1 MKFNVF
7 TKKRTQV
14 ITNHQGEKA
23 YKMTPEMELYSAV
36 VTTSLE
42 KTTYENTSDRVKR
55 IQKLVRNCDP
65 VFVAKLAVYARTKMN
80 LRSIPVV
87 LAVELGKIHK
97 GDNLVSKTIYNIVQR
112 ADEITEVLA
121 YYQTANK
128 RNGVK
133 KLNRLSKQ
141 VQKGIAKAFTKFDE
155 YQFAKYNR
163 KGDVTLKDALFLT
176 HPKATSEDQ
185 QYIFNKIVNN
195 NLETPYTWEVE
206 LSKVGQQ
213 YFASAEA
220 KREAVKAT
228 WETLIYSKKVGY
240 MAIMRNLRNI
250 LQADVSPDC
259 ISQVANYLSNEQ
271 AVLRSRQLPF
281 RFLSAYNEIQLI
293 NSPYTSYILEAL
305 EDAIQIS
312 AQNIQG
318 FDIHT
323 RVLMACDV
331 SGSMFSPVSKKS
343 KIQCYDIG
351 LVLAMLLQNRS
362 NNTITGIFGDRWMP
376 YNLPKKGILR
386 NVTALKKIEGKVGYA
401 TNGYKVIEYLNQNKK
416 VMDKVFFFT
425 DLQMWNS
432 NYRNNNHIQKEW
444 LKYKRNVAPHAKL
457 YLFDLMGHG
466 QAPLRIEQ
474 NDVHL
479 IAGWSD
485 KVFEVMHAIEN
496 GNKALSEI
504 KKIKFE

>member
-7 TKKRTQV
+7 TKQRTQV

-42 KTTYENTSDRVKR
+42 KTTYENTSDRIKR
-55 IQKLVRNCDP
+55 IRKLVRNCDP

-97 GDNLVSKTIYNIVQR
+97 GDNLVSKTIYNIIQR

-121 YYQTANK
+121 YYQMANK
-128 RNGVK
+128 RNDVK

-141 VQKGIAKAFTKFDE
+141 VQKGIAKSFTKFDE

-163 KGDVTLKDALFLT
+163 KGEVTLKDALFLT
-176 HPKATSEDQ
+176 HPKAANENQ
-185 QYIFNKIVNN
+185 QFLFNKIVNDS
-195 NLETPYTWEVE
+195 LETPYTWEVE

-213 YFASAEA
+213 KFASAEA
-220 KREAVKAT
+220 KKEAVRAT
-228 WETLIYSKKVGY
+228 WETLIKSKKVGY

-259 ISQVANYLSNEQ
+259 ISQVADYLSNEQ

-281 RFLSAYNEIQLI
+281 RFLSAYNEVQLI
-293 NSPYTSYILEAL
+293 DSQYTSYIMEAL

-312 AQNIQG
+312 AHNIKG
-318 FDIHT
+318 FDINT

-331 SGSMFSPVSKKS
+331 SGSMFSPVSGKS

-362 NNTITGIFGDRWMP
+362 KNTITGIFGDRWMT

-386 NVTALKKIEGKVGYA
+386 NVNALKKIEGKVGYS
-401 TNGYKVIEYLNQNKK
+401 TNGFKVIEYLNQKKK

-432 NYRNNNHIQKEW
+432 TYGNNHIQKEW

-466 QAPLRIEQ
+466 QAPLRLEQ

-496 GNKALSEI
+496 GKKALSEI
-504 KKIKFE
+504 KKIELN

>member
-7 TKKRTQV
+7 TKQRTQV

-55 IQKLVRNCDP
+55 IRKLIRNCDP

-97 GDNLVSKTIYNIVQR
+97 GDNLVSKTIHNIIQR
-112 ADEITEVLA
+112 ADEITELLA
-121 YYQTANK
+121 YYQLANK
-128 RNGVK
+128 RNDVK

-141 VQKGIAKAFTKFDE
+141 VQKGIAAAFTKFDE

-163 KGDVTLKDALFLT
+163 KGEVTLKDALFLT
-176 HPKATSEDQ
+176 HPKPTNEDQ
-185 QYIFNKIVNN
+185 QFLFNKIVNDT
-195 NLETPYTWEVE
+195 LETPYTWEVE

-213 YFASAEA
+213 NYASITA
-220 KREAVKAT
+220 KKEAVRVT
-228 WETLIYSKKVGY
+228 WETLIKSKKVGY

-250 LQADVSPDC
+250 LQADVSPAC
-259 ISQVANYLSNEQ
+259 IEQVAAYLSNEK
-271 AVLRSRQLPF
+271 AVLNSRQLPF
-281 RFLSAYNEIQLI
+281 RFLSAYNEVQLVD
-293 NSPYTSYILEAL
+293 SPYTSYILEAL

-318 FDIHT
+318 FDTHT

-331 SGSMFSPVSKKS
+331 SGSMFSPVSGKS

-362 NNTITGIFGDRWMP
+362 NNTITGIFGDRWMT
-376 YNLPKKGILR
+376 YSLPKKGILR
-386 NVTALKKIEGKVGYA
+386 NVTALKKIEGKVGYS
-401 TNGYKVIEYLNQNKK
+401 TNGYKVIEYLNQKKK

-432 NYRNNNHIQKEW
+432 TYGNNHIQKEW

-474 NDVHL
+474 NGVHL

-496 GNKALSEI
+496 GKKALSEI
-504 KKIKFE
+504 KKMKLD